1 MSKVLVLGNNGMLGS
16 AVENILRSDKSIELA
31 TTSRLGINSTHIFD
45 VEKHN
50 IIDIISETNPNY
62 IINCIGIIKPRIN
75 ENSLESIKQAIRVNS
90 LFPYEIQT
98 NIKASK
104 IKVIQIATDCVFS
117 GAKGQ
122 YLESDSHD
130 ALDVYG
136 KTKSLGEVDSDNF
149 LNVRVS
155 IVGPEINRSTS
166 LLEWF
171 LNQAKNAQ
179 INGYANHLWNGIS
192 TFHFGKICLGII
204 TAKEFNAGKVH
215 LIPEGFVDKYTLLN
229 LFRNAFG
236 RTDIKINEISANA
249 SLDRTLKT
257 ENIDFCNLLWKQA
270 GYLVP
275 PNIVKIVEEME
286 VFSRT
291 LRNNS
296 QSTKVCKV

>member
-1 MSKVLVLGNNGMLGS
+1 MKKVLVLGNNGMLGS
-16 AVENILRSDKSIELA
+16 AVESILRADKSVELT

-45 VEKHN
+45 FEKHN
-50 IIDIISETNPNY
+50 ITDIISETNPNF
-62 IINCIGIIKPRIN
+62 IINCIGVIKPRIN

-90 LFPYEIQT
+90 LFPYEIQASIV
-98 NIKASK
+98 NSK

-117 GAKGQ
+117 GTKGQ
-122 YLESDSHD
+122 YLESDSHN

-136 KTKSLGEVDSDNF
+136 KTKSLGEIDSDNF
-149 LNVRVS
+149 LNIRVS
-155 IVGPEINRSTS
+155 IVGPEINKSTS

-171 LNQAKNAQ
+171 LNQAKNVH
-179 INGYANHLWNGIS
+179 INGYVNHLWNGIS

-215 LIPEGFVDKYTLLN
+215 LIPEDFVDKYTLLN

-236 RTDIKINEISANA
+236 RTDIQINDTVANA

-257 ENIDFCNLLWKQA
+257 ENIDFCNLLWRQA

-275 PNIVKIVEEME
+275 PKIAKIVEEME
-286 VFSRT
+286 FFSRT
-291 LRNNS
+291 LGNNS
-296 QSTKVCKV
+296 QSTTVRKV